1 MTTNQNF
8 ANDQWSRPC
17 VEWIPP
23 FGGNFVERVVVFVRR
38 KRRRRQKIVK
48 ICGLD
53 FGALSTNFHVLQKGS
68 ERIVAKHVMYA
79 DDCMILHSL
88 ILFCKNGIL

>member
-1 MTTNQNF
+1 MTDQSF
-8 ANDQWSRPC
+8 ANDQWSKTC

-23 FGGNFVERVVVFVRR
+23 FVGNFAEGVVVYVMR
-38 KRRRRQKIVK
+38 KRGRQLKIVK
-48 ICGLD
+48 ITGLD

-79 DDCMILHSL
+79 VDCIILHSL

>member
-1 MTTNQNF
+1 MGNF
-8 ANDQWSRPC
+8 AEG
-17 VEWIPP
+17 VVL
-23 FGGNFVERVVVFVRR
+23 FVMR
-38 KRRRRQKIVK
+38 KRGRQLKIVK
-48 ICGLD
+48 ITGLD